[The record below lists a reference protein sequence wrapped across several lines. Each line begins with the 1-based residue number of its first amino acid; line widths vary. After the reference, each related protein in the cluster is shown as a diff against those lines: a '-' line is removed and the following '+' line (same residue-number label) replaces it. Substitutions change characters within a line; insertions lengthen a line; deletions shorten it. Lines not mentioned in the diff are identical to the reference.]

1 MKKTFSFYNLIIGWL
16 TFIGATLVYLLTL
29 EPTVSLW
36 DCGEFIATA
45 SKLEVG
51 HPPGAPFY
59 LMLARFFA
67 IFVGDNVELIAKAIN
82 ILTAVASGATIMFL
96 FWTITHLARKFFVEK
111 ELSGISLFV
120 IFAAG
125 LVGASAYAFTDTFW
139 FSAVEAEVYG
149 LSSLFT
155 AVVFW
160 AILKWENVAEKPWSD
175 KWILLI
181 AFLMGLSIGAHLL
194 NLLTITAIVYVYY
207 FKKYQVTIKGII
219 LAGLVSFMLIAFMM
233 WGVIVGSVQLA
244 SYFELFFVNTLGMP
258 FHSGLIVY
266 IVVLIAT
273 LVYAMIVTHKKASIN
288 IQTIAVTA
296 VVLLVGIPFMA
307 SSFIPGLLIL
317 GAVAGLIYYIAS
329 KNPWALNTIVN
340 AAAVIMIGYSSY
352 AMIVVRS
359 NANPPMNENAPDCV
373 FSLLSY
379 LNREQYGSNPLV
391 YGPVYNA
398 APDWNND
405 GSANVKEKYTYT
417 PRGEKYVKVSN
428 GIEYVWASEFTTFFP
443 RMYSRDPNHIR
454 AYKRWGNIEE
464 GVNTKS
470 VVYEK
475 EKYSQ
480 SKGRY
485 EIPTFSQNLKFF
497 FTYQIGHMYVR
508 YFMWNFAGRQNDE
521 QSHGELTNGNWI
533 SGINA
538 IDKLFVGDQTEISD
552 KAKNHPARN
561 TYYMLPLLLGLIG
574 LIYHVGTRRKDA
586 FVVLVLFIMTG
597 LAIVVFLNQTPYQPR
612 ERDYAYAGS
621 FYAFAIWMGIGV
633 LGLYQIGKT
642 YLKNSKVSAALAFLL
657 AAPIPVLLANENWD
671 DHDRSGRYT
680 AREFAKNY
688 MKTLPPNSMIVT
700 AGDNDTFPLW
710 YIQETEEIGINQRVL
725 CSPLLSTDW
734 YSQQMMRTTYT
745 SEPLP
750 TKLTPD
756 QVAKGIRDV
765 VRVQESSF
773 TKNRHI
779 NISDAMEIVRDDDM
793 LTDYMGDKYNFFP
806 ARKLFLN
813 VDKQEVL
820 DKNVVAAEDS
830 SRIVPKVLFEITQ
843 NERDLSI
850 YKNRL
855 LIYDILDGFTWDRPL
870 YFTNPMSA
878 QELGLDKYL
887 RYDGFAY
894 KFVPVES
901 RSLNMPYSD
910 SDVLYDNLMN
920 KYEWG
925 GMGDSSVHMCHFNQ
939 RTVRVIGVRS
949 MFNHLAIQ
957 LSEENKKDSALQ
969 VLKKLKTIMP
979 DWQFP
984 YFDDGIITT
993 AYAYY
998 LNDAKELGNNELMI
1012 YVRNMVD
1019 ELEWFKSLSPAYKS
1033 LVKSEEQ
1040 RYMQSI
1046 LRIAEIAIGRNDA
1059 EFVENLEYEWSRV
1072 EPSFTLKEILSEQK
1086 R

>member
-1 MKKTFSFYNLIIGWL
+1 
-16 TFIGATLVYLLTL
+16 
-29 EPTVSLW
+29 
-36 DCGEFIATA
+36 
-45 SKLEVG
+45 
-51 HPPGAPFY
+51 
-59 LMLARFFA
+59 
-67 IFVGDNVELIAKAIN
+67 
-82 ILTAVASGATIMFL
+82 
-96 FWTITHLARKFFVEK
+96 
-111 ELSGISLFV
+111 
-120 IFAAG
+120 
-125 LVGASAYAFTDTFW
+125 
-139 FSAVEAEVYG
+139 
-149 LSSLFT
+149 
-155 AVVFW
+155 
-160 AILKWENVAEKPWSD
+160 
-175 KWILLI
+175 
-181 AFLMGLSIGAHLL
+181 MGLSIGVHLL

-207 FKKYQVTIKGII
+207 FKKFPISPKGII
-219 LAGLVSFMLIAFMM
+219 IAGLVSFVLIACMM
-233 WGVIVGSVQLA
+233 WGVIVGSVELA
-244 SYFELFFVNTLGMP
+244 SYFELFFVNSIGMP
-258 FHSGLIVY
+258 FHSGLLIY
-266 IVVLIAT
+266 ILLLIAA
-273 LVYAMIVTHKKASIN
+273 LVIGMIITHKDYAIKTQTAIVTLIL
-288 IQTIAVTA
+288 V
-296 VVLLVGIPFMA
+296 LVGVPFMA
-307 SSFIPGLLIL
+307 SSPIMWILIT
-317 GAVAGLIYYIAS
+317 AAIAGTIYYIAQ
-329 KNPWALNTIVN
+329 KNKYVLNTIVN
-340 AAAVIMIGYSSY
+340 IAAVVMIGYSSY
-352 AMIVVRS
+352 AMIIIRS
-359 NANPPMNENAPDCV
+359 NANLPMDENNPDNV
-373 FSLLSY
+373 FALLSY
-379 LNREQYGSNPLV
+379 LNREQYGSNPLF
-391 YGPVYNA
+391 YGQYYNA
-398 APDWNND
+398 APDWNDD
-405 GSANVKEKYTYT
+405 GSANVIEKYTYT
-417 PRGEKYVKVSN
+417 PRGNKYVKVNN
-428 GIEYVWASEFTTFFP
+428 GIEYIWANEFTTIFP
-443 RMYSRDPNHIR
+443 RMYSREAHHVR
-454 AYKRWGNIEE
+454 AYKHWANIDE
-464 GVNTKS
+464 GKNTKR
-470 VVYEK
+470 VIYDK
-475 EKYSQ
+475 ERNSPSRGIYNV
-480 SKGRY
+480 
-485 EIPTFSQNLKFF
+485 PTFSQNLAYFF
-497 FTYQIGHMYVR
+497 NYQVGHMYVR
-508 YFMWNFAGRQNDE
+508 YFMWNFVGRQNDE

-969 VLKKLKTIMP
+969 VLK
-979 DWQFP
+979 
-984 YFDDGIITT
+984 
-993 AYAYY
+993 
-998 LNDAKELGNNELMI
+998 
-1012 YVRNMVD
+1012 
-1019 ELEWFKSLSPAYKS
+1019 
-1033 LVKSEEQ
+1033 
-1040 RYMQSI
+1040 
-1046 LRIAEIAIGRNDA
+1046 
-1059 EFVENLEYEWSRV
+1059 
-1072 EPSFTLKEILSEQK
+1072 
-1086 R
+1086 